1 MDPFPFPPPDLT
13 DRIARRTRRGPGGR
27 RERPFRFLLDSRLF
41 RHLCD
46 PGQAA
51 ALDSFRASLAH
62 LRLAPEGGLP
72 DLELTPLAIFDLIG
86 VEPPQFPAF
95 PLPKSMMALKAIDVG
110 VLLVEAIKK
119 EFATVPE
126 LEAASLER
134 RLDELRQA
142 ANPAAHEL
150 FDVCL
155 SASPDKLRS
164 TILEQLTFDA
174 LVRFRFPEEYRDRM
188 THLFNSFLLD
198 SHLPV
203 SGLTKARVIR
213 WLWDKSLERLLKSNP
228 KERGE
233 ILAVDQE
240 IKPRTFKDYLGWE
253 AIHYSVVG
261 YARKQVHPV
270 IAFTLEPGDK
280 LRARCKAHKTVLR
293 AFLDGISL
301 EELRTVLRPL
311 IRAWTPGWLVPCRPD
326 GTLEAALS
334 TGEVPIW
341 AGSSP
346 PAPEPLEPDPEE

>member
-1 MDPFPFPPPDLT
+1 VDISPLAPPGLADLA
-13 DRIARRTRRGPGGR
+13 ARRARREVGVR
-27 RERPFRFLLDSRLF
+27 RERPFRFLLDSRIF
-41 RHLCD
+41 RLLCA
-46 PGQAA
+46 PEGT
-51 ALDSFRASLAH
+51 ALDNFRASLAR
-62 LRLAPEGGLP
+62 LGLAPEGGLP

-86 VEPPQFPAF
+86 VDSPQFPAV
-95 PLPKSMMALKAIDVG
+95 PLPKSMMALKAVDVG

-119 EFATVPE
+119 EFKTVPD

-134 RLDELRQA
+134 RLGELRQA
-142 ANPAAHEL
+142 APPAARDL
-150 FDVCL
+150 FDLCL
-155 SASPDKLRS
+155 SASPETLRNK
-164 TILEQLTFDA
+164 ILDHLTFDT

-203 SGLTKARVIR
+203 AGLTKARVIR
-213 WLWDKSLERLLKSNP
+213 MLWDQSLERILKRNP
-228 KERGE
+228 MERSE

-253 AIHYSVVG
+253 TIHYAVFG
-261 YARKQVHPV
+261 YLRQQVHPV
-270 IAFTLEPGDK
+270 IAFAPEPEDRF
-280 LRARCKAHKTVLR
+280 RARCKAYKTTLR
-293 AFLDGISL
+293 VFLEDISP

-311 IRAWTPGWLVPCRPD
+311 IRAWRPGWLVPCRPD

-346 PAPEPLEPDPEE
+346 PALEPLESGPED